1 MKRLLR
7 TFSNSIQRLTKG
19 ETFMNSK
26 RIFAAC
32 ILTALLAVAA
42 SAQSNDRRALWTK
55 YFGRNSVAA
64 GIGSPSVD
72 AEMQR
77 DEPQSEAAITPG
89 PKGRLEGTWLATVIF
104 TDGFTLKVL
113 FTFMPGK
120 DENEGTLIDTNEFL
134 LTPDPIGAPDQGA
147 WQRTA
152 ERNFIATHLAFLFN
166 SSDGSP
172 AGTAK
177 VRDAITI
184 NQLNDKFTGRQFVE
198 IFDTNG
204 AFVTS
209 FSATMSAVKI
219 KAEAPPVN

>member
-1 MKRLLR
+1 
-7 TFSNSIQRLTKG
+7 
-19 ETFMNSK
+19 MNSK

-32 ILTALLAVAA
+32 MLTALLAVAV
-42 SAQSNDRRALWTK
+42 SAQSNDRRTQWKK
-55 YFGRNSVAA
+55 YFGRDAA
-64 GIGSPSVD
+64 AARIGSPSID

-77 DEPQSEAAITPG
+77 DEPQIDGVVAPG
-89 PKGRLEGTWLATVIF
+89 PKGRLEGTWLATVTF
-104 TDGFTLKVL
+104 TDGFALKVL

-120 DENEGTLIDTNEFL
+120 DENEGTLIDTSEFL
-134 LTPDPIGAPDQGA
+134 LTPDPIGAPDQGV

-177 VRDAITI
+177 VRDAITL
-184 NQLNDKFTGRQFVE
+184 NQLNDRFTGRQFVE

-204 AFVTS
+204 AFVVS
-209 FSATMSAVKI
+209 FSATMTAVKL
-219 KAEAPPVN
+219 KAEAPPTN

>member
-55 YFGRNSVAA
+55 YFGRNHVAA
-64 GIGSPSVD
+64 GIGSSSVD

-77 DEPQSEAAITPG
+77 DEPQIEAGITPG
-89 PKGRLEGTWLATVIF
+89 PKGRLEGTWLATVTF
-104 TDGFTLKVL
+104 TDGFALKVL
-113 FTFMPGK
+113 FTFMAGK

-134 LTPDPIGAPDQGA
+134 LTPNPIGAPDQGV

-152 ERNFIATHLAFLFN
+152 ERSFIATHLAFLFD
-166 SSDGSP
+166 SEDGGAP

-177 VRDAITI
+177 VRDSITI
-184 NQLNDKFTGRQFVE
+184 NDLGTQFTGKQFVE
-198 IFDTNG
+198 IFDVDGNLE
-204 AFVTS
+204 VT
-209 FSATMSAVKI
+209 FQATM
-219 KAEAPPVN
+219 